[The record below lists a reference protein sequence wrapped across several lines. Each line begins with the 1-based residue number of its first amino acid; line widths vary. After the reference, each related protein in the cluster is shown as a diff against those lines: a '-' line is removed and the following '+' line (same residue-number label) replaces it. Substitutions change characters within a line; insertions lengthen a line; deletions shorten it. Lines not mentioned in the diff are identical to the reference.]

1 MRAGNV
7 LKGFSNRSRRI
18 NWAAA
23 ANANRHRSTGEFDI
37 MSMRSLLIGL
47 PVAAVLWGGAPDAAT
62 RARIDSAYGK
72 LPLQFEANRGQQ
84 PAHVKFL
91 SRGKDSTVFLTPDGA
106 TLSLQKMKS
115 QPRIDKPG
123 APATE
128 RVLEAAADLRLRLEG
143 GNPAVKLMGAD
154 PLPGAVN
161 YIIGKDSSKWRT
173 NVTTYAKVRYEQVY
187 PGIDLVFYG
196 NQQQLEY
203 DFVLA
208 PGTAPDAIRLA
219 VEGADRTSVDDKT
232 GDLVLAAAGQEIR
245 FRKPT
250 VYQPETGDAARQEVA
265 GSFQVNKNHVT
276 FDVAAYDHARPLVV
290 DPVLAYST
298 FLGGSN
304 LDYAL
309 AVTTDKQGNAYVG
322 GITCSANFPTT
333 AGSYA
338 PLPPSANSS
347 CNYGVDQSAEDAFV
361 TKLNPAGTALV
372 FSTYLGGSYADR
384 VWGIAVDS
392 SDNVYVGGYTG
403 SADFPVTAD
412 AFQTVCAPIA
422 VVYPSCPNTVIVS
435 SCSGGG
441 AQGQYNESGFVA
453 KLNSTGSALVYSTF
467 IGGSGNDGVVALAV
481 DSSGEV
487 YVAGNSASAPMN
499 ETLCNNNPPTSFA
512 WPVTPNG
519 YEGWPQTGGFPSG
532 DQAHPAFAVFSADGS
547 SLAYSTLYGPT
558 ASINEG
564 TTIVTSMAVDSGG
577 KAYIGGYTNYATF
590 PVTSGS
596 YQTAC
601 PACANGKTDG
611 FVVAFDPNQSGAAS
625 LVYSTFLGGNG
636 SNSGGYCPAGEDGV
650 NGVAVDAKS
659 NAYLTGA
666 TCSADF
672 PTTRKAFQ
680 RTDPTP
686 GACTDPTANAFL
698 SKLNSAG
705 TALDY
710 STFLGGSTCNKN
722 SVGYAVAVDSADDA
736 FVTGNTFDD
745 TFPTANP
752 LFPSFSGSGNAVFV
766 SEFNTN
772 ASALLFSTLLGAG
785 SGAIGYAI
793 HPDNYGNVYAVGN
806 AIDTSYLPTTAG
818 AFQPTFGGGATD
830 AFALRIALTGADLAV
845 TNSAPS
851 TILSGTELTYS
862 ITVTNNGPDTA
873 KAVALTDIIPTG
885 TKFVSATNSSGSCT
899 TPHGKAPGD
908 EVSCTVASLANGA
921 AFTVTMKVDVAYKSG
936 KTVTDTAT
944 VSSPVFD
951 AVPANNTATATTTVN

>member
-1 MRAGNV
+1 M
-7 LKGFSNRSRRI
+7 
-18 NWAAA
+18 
-23 ANANRHRSTGEFDI
+23 STRPLLI
-37 MSMRSLLIGL
+37 RSL
-47 PVAAVLWGGAPDAAT
+47 AAVILLAGTLAFGAGAPSATPDPAT

-84 PAHVKFL
+84 PAQVKFL
-91 SRGKDSTVFLTPDGA
+91 SRGKDCTVFLTPDGA
-106 TLSLQKMKS
+106 TLSLQKMKT
-115 QPRIDKPG
+115 QARIDKPG

-128 RVLEAAADLRLRLEG
+128 RVLEAAADLRLKLEG
-143 GNPAVKLMGAD
+143 GNPGVKLTGAN

-173 NVTTYAKVRYEQVY
+173 NVATYAKVRYEQVY

-196 NQQQLEY
+196 NRQQLEY

-208 PGTAPDAIRLA
+208 PGAAPDAIRLA
-219 VEGADRTSVDDKT
+219 VEGADRTSIDDKT

-245 FRKPT
+245 FHKPT

-298 FLGGSN
+298 FLGGSSF
-304 LDYAL
+304 DYAL
-309 AVTTDKQGNAYVG
+309 ALTTDKQGDAYVG
-322 GITCSANFPTT
+322 GTTCSTNFPTT
-333 AGSYA
+333 LGSYSGPIGKA
-338 PLPPSANSS
+338 AGTD
-347 CNYGVDQSAEDAFV
+347 CDYGLNQSAESAFI
-361 TKLNPAGTALV
+361 TKLNPAGSTLV

-412 AFQTVCAPIA
+412 AFQTVCAPNA

-441 AQGQYNESGFVA
+441 AQGQYNESGFVT
-453 KLNSTGSALVYSTF
+453 KLNSTGSALIYSTF
-467 IGGSGNDGVVALAV
+467 IGGSANDGVVALAV
-481 DSSGEV
+481 DGSGEV

-512 WPVTPNG
+512 WPTTSNG
-519 YEGWPQTGGFPSG
+519 YEGWPTNGLPSG
-532 DQAHPAFAVFSADGS
+532 DEAHPAFSVFSADGS
-547 SLAYSTLYGPT
+547 SLLYSTLYGPT
-558 ASINEG
+558 TSSPGAN
-564 TTIVTSMAVDSGG
+564 TTFVTSMAVDSGG

-601 PACANGKTDG
+601 PACANAKTDG

-636 SNSGGYCPAGEDGV
+636 SNSGGYCPAGEDAV
-650 NGVAVDAKS
+650 NAVAVDSNS

-666 TCSADF
+666 TCSTDF

-686 GACTDPTANAFL
+686 GTCTDPTVNAFL

-710 STFLGGSTCNKN
+710 STFLGGSTCNRS
-722 SVGYAVAVDSADDA
+722 SVGYAVSVDSADDA
-736 FVTGNTFDD
+736 FVTGNTFDN
-745 TFPTANP
+745 TFPTLNP
-752 LFPSFSGSGNAVFV
+752 LFPSFSGSGNALFV

-793 HPDNYGNVYAVGN
+793 HPDNYGNVYVVGN
-806 AIDTSYLPTTAG
+806 AIDTSYLPTTTG

-830 AFALRIALTGADLAV
+830 AFAMRIALTQADLAV
-845 TNSAPS
+845 TNSAP
-851 TILSGTELTYS
+851 TMILSRTDMAYV

-873 KAVALTDIIPTG
+873 DVVTLTDSIPEG
-885 TKFVSATNSSGSCT
+885 TRFVSATT
-899 TPHGKAPGD
+899 TAGTCRTPNGRAPGD
-908 EVSCTVASLANGA
+908 AVTCTVSSLANGA
-921 AFTVTMKVDVAYKSG
+921 AFAVTMIVKVTATSG
-936 KTVTDTAT
+936 SVTDTAT
-944 VSSPVFD
+944 VSSVVYD
-951 AVPANNTATATTTVN
+951 AAPSNNTATAITTVN